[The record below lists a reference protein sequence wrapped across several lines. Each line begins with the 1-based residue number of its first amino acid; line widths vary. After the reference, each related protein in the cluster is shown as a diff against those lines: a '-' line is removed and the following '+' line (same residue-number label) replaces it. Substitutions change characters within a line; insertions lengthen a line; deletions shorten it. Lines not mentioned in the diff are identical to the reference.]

1 MVCCGTVSK
10 QFLRWER
17 IALFQNWFHC
27 SAEAANFWLDNMFL
41 NRIILF
47 PFILRQPSFLL
58 CVLFLLLLTL
68 TSMLTDIQGLA
79 LPPSGNLKEWLLGFT
94 ESQLRQFRPLML
106 QFKFTLFVTNA
117 DRASLI
123 FAWLLSSH
131 HLPHAAAFEVMMLH
145 GQSNQA
151 TNEADT

>member
-1 MVCCGTVSK
+1 MVCCGTASK
-10 QFLRWER
+10 QFFRWER

-47 PFILRQPSFLL
+47 PFVLRQPSFLL
-58 CVLFLLLLTL
+58 CVSFLLLLTL

-79 LPPSGNLKEWLLGFT
+79 HLQVISKEWLLGFT
-94 ESQLRQFRPLML
+94 ESQLRQFRPLMV

-117 DRASLI
+117 DRASLM